1 VDEFRVDK
9 WMNCVP

>member
-9 WMNCVP
+9 QMNCVP